1 MCLPLAA
8 AGAAAP
14 YLIGAQTG
22 LSILGAASGYK
33 RQEAIAAD
41 AAAQAN
47 RSAVIQYTQLQVRQD
62 QEAAQAAQAIRTN
75 ANKAR
80 SAEGTLR
87 VSIGESGIGGNTAA
101 ELHAGFER
109 TASEYEGAVIRN
121 KAFLDANFQDQAKAI
136 QEGARAQAQQAY
148 AQVKPPNYLGILMQ
162 GVGSYLQLGAAS
174 KDLDPIKSPG
184 TNPSIPT
191 ASIEL
196 DHDSEMGF

>member
-1 MCLPLAA
+1 MCVPLA
-8 AGAAAP
+8 AAAP

-22 LSILGAASGYK
+22 LSILGAAQGYK
-33 RQEAIAAD
+33 REEEIAAD

-47 RSAVIQYTQLQVRQD
+47 RSAVIQYGQLQIRQD

-80 SAEGTLR
+80 MAEGTLR

-121 KAFLDANFQDQAKAI
+121 KAFLDANFVDQAKAI
-136 QEGARAQAQQAY
+136 QEGARAQAMDAY
-148 AQVKPPNYLGILMQ
+148 SKIKPPNYLGILMQ
-162 GVGSYLQLGAAS
+162 GVGQYLQLDAANGS
-174 KDLDPIKSPG
+174 LNPIKSPG
-184 TNPSIPT
+184 TNPSAG
-191 ASIEL
+191 ASAGQPIGA
-196 DHDSEMGF
+196 DDGP